1 MRLKTLC
8 IASLAAA
15 GLLVL
20 PTAQA
25 QRTVGEPPFTPFKNA
40 AAPFLKPPSG
50 HSVAILEFEDL
61 ECPLCGRAA
70 PLVRSALDRYK
81 IAFVRH
87 DFIIPGHVWSRDAAI
102 CARYLQDKVA
112 KTAPEIDEQYRRDVF
127 AAQNVINSKDDLQ
140 TFTRRW
146 FTHHGQQMP
155 FVVDPNGLFAAE
167 VEADCTLGEKM
178 GLIHTPTIVVLGP
191 KSWTEV
197 ADLSQLYSVI
207 DQTIAE
213 TPTAAAHVAPK
224 ASGKST
230 VAH

>member
-1 MRLKTLC
+1 MCLTP
-8 IASLAAA
+8 LALA

-25 QRTVGEPPFTPFKNA
+25 QKTVGQPPFTPFKDA
-40 AAPFLKPPSG
+40 AAPFLKPPPG
-50 HSVAILEFEDL
+50 HPVAILEFEDL

-70 PLVRSALDRYK
+70 PLVKSALDRYK
-81 IAFVRH
+81 VAFLRH

-140 TFTRRW
+140 HFTRSW
-146 FTHHGQQMP
+146 FAKHGQQMP

-167 VEADCTLGEKM
+167 VQADCTLGEKM

-191 KSWTEV
+191 KGWTEV
-197 ADLSQLYSVI
+197 ADLSQLYAVI
-207 DQTIAE
+207 DQTVAQIPAG
-213 TPTAAAHVAPK
+213 PAAHGAPK
-224 ASGKST
+224 ASGKAT
-230 VAH
+230 TAH